1 VDLLILGSPFL
12 LNAEGIWG
20 ILSALR
26 EGESMFET
34 FGTIW
39 ARRELLGILIVRNL
53 KIRYKGSMLGFFW
66 SLLSPALLILIYGVF
81 AAILRFNQGR
91 PHYLQFLVSGIVIWQ
106 FLGMCL
112 NDSLHVVLGNANLVK
127 KTAFPRLIL
136 PISMVLAN
144 LVNFLLTLVVLFAY
158 LLLAGMPMQGFYL
171 IPLVLLCQMVLCLGL
186 ACILSTSNV
195 FMRDT
200 EHILGIGTL
209 AWFFLSPVFYPLQM
223 QLEFLPE
230 RFGWL
235 PFLNPMAGILY
246 AYRSVMMGV
255 KMPDVELV
263 PGWWLAVSVGVCL
276 VVLVIGYT
284 VFQRAQRA
292 FGDVL

>member
-1 VDLLILGSPFL
+1 MRDTIQ
-12 LNAEGIWG
+12 
-20 ILSALR
+20 
-26 EGESMFET
+26 
-34 FGTIW
+34 TIW
-39 ARRELLGILIVRNL
+39 TRRELLGILIIRNL

-66 SLLSPALLILIYGVF
+66 SLLSPALLIVIYGLF
-81 AAILRFNQGR
+81 AKILRFNEGR
-91 PHYLQFLVSGIVIWQ
+91 PHYLAFLVSGIVIWQ

-112 NDSLHVVLGNANLVK
+112 NDSLQVILGNANLVK

-144 LVNFLLTLVVLFAY
+144 LVNFLLTLLVLIVY
-158 LLLAGMPMQGFYL
+158 LLFSGMPMQGFYL
-171 IPLVLLCQMVLCLGL
+171 IPVVLLCQVLLCLGL

-209 AWFFLSPVFYPLQM
+209 AWFFLSPVFYPIEM
-223 QLEFLPE
+223 QLAFMPE
-230 RFGWL
+230 GFGWL

-246 AYRSVMMGV
+246 AYRTVMMGA
-255 KMPDVELV
+255 KMPDIAVS
-263 PGWWLAVSVGVCL
+263 PGWWLSVSVAVCL
-276 VVLVIGYT
+276 VVFAIGYV
-284 VFQRAQRA
+284 VFQKAQRA

>member
-1 VDLLILGSPFL
+1 
-12 LNAEGIWG
+12 
-20 ILSALR
+20 
-26 EGESMFET
+26 
-34 FGTIW
+34 
-39 ARRELLGILIVRNL
+39 
-53 KIRYKGSMLGFFW
+53 
-66 SLLSPALLILIYGVF
+66 LLILIYGVF

>member
-1 VDLLILGSPFL
+1 MLETIR
-12 LNAEGIWG
+12 AIW
-20 ILSALR
+20 
-26 EGESMFET
+26 M
-34 FGTIW
+34 
-39 ARRELLGILIVRNL
+39 RRELLGILVIRNL
-53 KIRYKGSMLGFFW
+53 KIRYKGSVLGFFW
-66 SLLSPALLILIYGVF
+66 SLLSPALLIVIYGVF
-81 AAILRFNQGR
+81 AAILRFNAGR
-91 PHYLQFLVSGIVIWQ
+91 PHYLEFLVSGIVVWQ

-127 KTAFPRLIL
+127 KTAFPRFIL

-144 LVNFLLTLVVLFAY
+144 LVNFLLTLLVLVVY
-158 LLLAGMPMQGFYL
+158 LLFAGMPLLGFYL
-171 IPLVLLCQMVLCLGL
+171 IPVVLLLQMMLCLGL

-200 EHILGIGTL
+200 EHILGIGSL
-209 AWFFLSPVFYPLQM
+209 AWFFLSPVFYPIQM

-230 RFGWL
+230 HLGWL

-246 AYRSVMMGV
+246 AYRTLMMGV
-255 KMPDVELV
+255 LMPDTHAV
-263 PGWWLAVSVGVCL
+263 PGWWLLVSVAVCL
-276 VVLVIGYT
+276 VVFGLGYF